1 MPGVFSCSVYG
12 RAVARCRFSVLNKDL
27 RGRLQRV
34 CRQVKMPKAEKGD
47 IVRVYIPDMT
57 EFFTW
62 MDQSGHG
69 YVVLRGFDGFA
80 NGYPAHGAKEDI
92 DLLVADDALMPI
104 QTRYRS
110 HGKRQGVKC
119 DVYSVSGQGHGGYLG
134 LPYYPPAF
142 AQQMI
147 DSRRRFHNLFFVPD
161 ARHHLLSLMYHVAYQ
176 KMEASKLDIR
186 DASLSAASK
195 YPKEIDALC
204 AETGDK
210 IEHTLMAYH
219 HFLKAAGLAA
229 GYGVL
234 AAYVQNQFAHDVKS
248 MFMAELFLE
257 CKGEL
262 NMFVI
267 RGVAV
272 ETGTH
277 GALIDMLRE
286 HYKTVLVKDIPFITR
301 AMESNKMRGGKWR
314 RGGRPHIVVLVFDP
328 APMSTTAEDCKVH
341 PFVFNSRQ
349 FAKRGFREWFTKTTG
364 RKPSANP
371 LHSTDNE
378 AEAVGHFPLFFSPH
392 EQADIY
398 IRLNDLRSKLS

>member
-1 MPGVFSCSVYG
+1 M
-12 RAVARCRFSVLNKDL
+12 
-27 RGRLQRV
+27 
-34 CRQVKMPKAEKGD
+34 
-47 IVRVYIPDMT
+47 RVYIPDMT

-92 DLLVADDALMPI
+92 DLLVADDALLPI

-110 HGKRQGVKC
+110 YAKRQGVKC

-134 LPYYPPAF
+134 LPYYPAAF
-142 AQQMI
+142 AQEII
-147 DSRRRFHNLFFVPD
+147 DTRRRFRDLFFVPD
-161 ARHHLLSLMYHVAYQ
+161 ARRHLLSLMYHVAYH

-186 DASLSAASK
+186 DATLSSASK

-210 IEHTLMAYH
+210 VEHTLTGYH
-219 HFLKAAGLAA
+219 AFLRAAGLAPA
-229 GYGVL
+229 YAVL
-234 AAYVQNQFAHDVKS
+234 AAYVQNQFAHDIKS
-248 MFMAELFLE
+248 MFMAELFWGFR
-257 CKGEL
+257 GEL

-272 ETGTH
+272 ETDTQA
-277 GALIDMLRE
+277 ALISMLRE
-286 HYKTVLVKDIPFITR
+286 HYKTVLVKDIPFVTR
-301 AMESNKMRGGKWR
+301 AMESGKMRGGKWR
-314 RGGRPHIVVLVFDP
+314 RGGRPHIVVLVF
-328 APMSTTAEDCKVH
+328 APSPSPTTAEDRKVH
-341 PFVFNSRQ
+341 PFVLNSRQ

-364 RKPSANP
+364 RKASANP

-392 EQADIY
+392 EQEDIY
-398 IRLNDLRSKLS
+398 IRLNDLRSELS